1 MFAQNQDSPAQ
12 AISATAPTH
21 FTPVY
26 PIAPESP
33 PESPARPPKPT
44 VLGQI
49 ASGAFVAFL
58 GGLCTYWMLG
68 VMYPIDSVNQLRGD
82 LIKSREFASQQ
93 AQTVTAAR
101 EALGCK

>member
-1 MFAQNQDSPAQ
+1 MLAQNPDSPAQ
-12 AISATAPTH
+12 ATQATH

-26 PIAPESP
+26 PLAPESP
-33 PESPARPPKPT
+33 TESPARPPQST
-44 VLGQI
+44 ILGQV

-82 LIKSREFASQQ
+82 LNQSREFASQQ

-101 EALGCK
+101 EVLGCK